1 MNGLLH
7 AAIFQ
12 APWLS
17 ALGWALV
24 HSLWEGSLV
33 CLATALILRGMRGS
47 SSRARYLVAAL
58 GLLLF
63 AGLPLRRV
71 ASERLYP
78 STPKLTVHLEQGVP
92 LQATPLVP
100 APIPIPALRT
110 RMAGDLERALPWVV
124 MAWGLGM
131 LVFLLRLAG
140 GWLWI
145 QRLRWRKACLAPD
158 FLQQQLLELCR
169 RAGLKR
175 AVTLLACEGLPG
187 PSVVGFLRP
196 AILVPTGWFL
206 NLSPEYVEALLAHE
220 LAHVLRHDYL
230 VNLMQSLLEVIFFY
244 HPGLWWL
251 SRAIR
256 QEREMACDAFATRL
270 IGNPLPLAEALTHL
284 ERRGLGRRNFE
295 PSLAAHGG
303 SLMERIQQLLL
314 PTPRTSSTP
323 VFGAVALLTLLL
335 ATGLHMGA
343 QSPSAA
349 PGMPTNMELPK
360 GVTVNWNSTHLYMN
374 IHHAK
379 DAEGK
384 KIPYTFLVDLVANE
398 VPLKQAWKTFQD
410 GFQAVVG
417 KDLEVQT
424 FGHRDEKVEGPRI
437 NLDLKGATPAEVQ
450 TTLMRLAKEHGV
462 APYQAPPDH
471 PLGEFKVGKRTAE
484 DGSTRYSLHAPQV
497 SVGYLRTML
506 ESARDFDEDPEFKS
520 GYACDPRDKDTHP
533 GPKVDAIFEDLP
545 LPELEK
551 RVKALIENAR

>member
-7 AAIFQ
+7 APIFQ

-24 HSLWEGSLV
+24 HSLWEGTLV

-47 SSRARYLVAAL
+47 SSRARYLVAVL

-78 STPKLTVHLEQGVP
+78 STPKLTVHLEQRRP
-92 LQATPLVP
+92 LQATPRVLATNP
-100 APIPIPALRT
+100 TPALRT

-124 MAWGLGM
+124 MVWGLGM

-158 FLQQQLLELCR
+158 ILQRQLLELCR

-175 AVTLLACEGLPG
+175 AVTLLTCEGLPS
-187 PSVVGFLRP
+187 PSVAGFLRP

-206 NLSPEYVEALLAHE
+206 SLSPEYVEALLAHE

-230 VNLMQSLLEVIFFY
+230 VNLMQSLMEVIFFY

-256 QEREMACDAFATRL
+256 EEREMACDAFATRL
-270 IGNPLPLAEALTHL
+270 IGSPLPLAEALTHL

-335 ATGLHMGA
+335 ATGLHLGA

-349 PGMPTNMELPK
+349 PGMPTNMVLPK
-360 GVTVNWNSTHLYMN
+360 GVTVNWDSTRLYLD

-384 KIPYTFLVDLVANE
+384 NVPYSFLVDFVAQE
-398 VPLKQAWKTFQD
+398 VPLNQAWQTFQEA
-410 GFQAVVG
+410 FQTVAG
-417 KDLEVQT
+417 KDREIQI
-424 FGHRDEKVEGPRI
+424 FGSRAEKMEGPRVS
-437 NLDLKGATPAEVQ
+437 LDLKGATPAEVQ
-450 TTLMRLAKEHGV
+450 ATLRRLAQEHGV
-462 APYQAPPDH
+462 APYQPPPDH
-471 PLGEFKVGKRTAE
+471 ALAVFKIGKHVAV
-484 DGSTRYSLHAPQV
+484 DGGLRYDLHARQV
-497 SVGYLRTML
+497 SLDYLTTLLAEARRADASADFREGSMTF
-506 ESARDFDEDPEFKS
+506 ARD
-520 GYACDPRDKDTHP
+520 GDKGT

-551 RVKALIENAR
+551 RVNALIENAR